1 MIHANNVL
9 AHVADLDD
17 FVAGVRLL
25 LKPDGLAVIEVPYV
39 VDMVER
45 VEFDTISFLFSCETS
60 HSIYCHRSANM

>member
-45 VEFDTISFLFSCETS
+45 VEFDTISCCCSPGTS
-60 HSIYCHRSANM
+60 PTRYSGSRAST